1 MSEDFRRR
9 LNREFW
15 IFLRSQGFPRM
26 TDEALMAEADRVSA
40 EAPQKRMSDRHW
52 IYYSGGQ
59 HSDDVALVRLLAE
72 MLGLKE
78 GVEWDW
84 TLESDNYHYLIAYS
98 AHPRVKKLLRMLHLY
113 HETSMIRLQAFTRV
127 KGDVEVDEDELQR
140 IFREEWQ
147 QLERTK
153 ESPFLKE
160 KQNALFDP
168 SGVFALVSRS
178 NITVDLENDYI
189 KFRDDEFVDWNRKN
203 MKLQRWGYN
212 LEVVNNALLAIGD
225 FNFDRKRLVFYVPR
239 RLAPLLI
246 MVTSE
251 LWLTVAPC
259 IENLEEASKE

>member
-1 MSEDFRRR
+1 MNEDFYHR

-15 IFLRSQGFPRM
+15 TFLRSQDFPKM
-26 TDEALMAEADRVSA
+26 TDKTVMAEAGKVEA
-40 EAPQKRMSDRHW
+40 ESLQKRMKDRRW
-52 IYYSGGQ
+52 IYYNGGQ

-72 MLGLKE
+72 RLGLKE

-84 TLESDNYHYLIAYS
+84 ILESDNYHYLIAYS
-98 AHPRVKKLLRMLHLY
+98 AHPRVRKLLRMLDLY
-113 HETSMIRLQAFTRV
+113 HDANMVRLQAFTRV
-127 KGDVEVDEDELQR
+127 KGGVEVDEDELQR
-140 IFREEWQ
+140 IFREEWH

-178 NITVDLENDYI
+178 NITADLENDYI
-189 KFRDDEFVDWNRKN
+189 KFRDDEFVDWNQKN
-203 MKLQRWGYN
+203 MKLQGWGYN

-225 FNFDRKRLVFYVPR
+225 FNFDRKRLVFYVPK